1 MNELRILRLNEVIN
15 RVGVSRSTIYV
26 WMQEGNF
33 PKNIVLG
40 RKSVGWLNSDIS
52 NWIKQRSGRVDS

>member
-33 PKNIVLG
+33 PKNIALG